1 MIRYASVCSGVEAAS
16 LAWEPLGWKPVWF
29 SEIEPFPC
37 AVLKERYPEVPN
49 LGDMTRI
56 KGENYRGMVD
66 LLVGGTPCQ
75 GFSTAGKQGGLN
87 DERSVLCLSFLNL
100 VRTMRP
106 RWFVWENVPGV
117 FSTNGGED
125 FKAFLR
131 AIDEIGYSCAFRV
144 LDAQYVRVDGYP
156 RAVPQ
161 RRRRVFVVGH
171 LGADWRYPAAVLFE
185 PDRLQ
190 GDSPPRRVKGK
201 GFTSYAQRSVGETGR
216 LWDESGVN
224 PTLNQ
229 CSSGSIGASDR
240 ELFSQNFNGLVMNQ
254 NQVAAT
260 LDTHYADKQ
269 GLENQ
274 HVNAGCPNFIIE
286 SARSIGNNPLVQ
298 ECYVKTARP
307 RFKGGCETYA
317 DTGVAPTV
325 NTFDQGDKRA
335 NELVVEY
342 GAVAIAENI
351 IGRSV
356 ENGGNGVGA
365 QEDLAYTQNAT
376 GVMGVASNLTVR
388 RLTPVECE
396 RLMGF
401 PDNWTRIPWK
411 GKPAEEC
418 PDSPRYK
425 ACGNSMCVNVM
436 RWLGRRIERVERYK
450 K

>member
-49 LGDMTRI
+49 LGDMTKI

-144 LDAQYVRVDGYP
+144 LDAQYCRVDGYP

-201 GFTSYAQRSVGETGR
+201 GFTSVAER
-216 LWDESGVN
+216 
-224 PTLNQ
+224 
-229 CSSGSIGASDR
+229 SIGEAIRFYENHAQDCR
-240 ELFSQNFNGLVMNQ
+240 VKEIPDGVC
-254 NQVAAT
+254 VT
-260 LDTHYADKQ
+260 L
-269 GLENQ
+269 GSS
-274 HVNAGCPNFIIE
+274 NANSP
-286 SARSIGNNPLVQ
+286 SISGNNPLIQ
-298 ECYVKTARP
+298 ECFVKTARP

-317 DTGVAPTV
+317 DTGVAPTI

-335 NELVVEY
+335 NELVCE
-342 GAVAIAENI
+342 GA
-351 IGRSV
+351 RPH
-356 ENGGNGVGA
+356 
-365 QEDLAYTQNAT
+365 
-376 GVMGVASNLTVR
+376 LTVR
-388 RLTPVECE
+388 RLLPVECE

-436 RWLGRRIERVERYK
+436 RWIGMRIERVERYK